1 MSKVQTSATGVGT
14 PSPKT
19 SFMNDCLVMQPLR
32 VETLLNASLSRL
44 SSASV
49 TVIKQV
55 MPQHV

>member
-1 MSKVQTSATGVGT
+1 
-14 PSPKT
+14 
-19 SFMNDCLVMQPLR
+19 MQPLR

-55 MPQHV
+55 MPQCIGISELL